1 MSRFHQRLNEDLQDA
16 EFAEAFYD
24 MSADIAVLPESLS
37 FLAKIVK
44 LFLANVTTLKKFLKI
59 GFF

>member
-24 MSADIAVLPESLS
+24 MSADIAVLQVLEEAHKAYIEELFPED
-37 FLAKIVK
+37 
-44 LFLANVTTLKKFLKI
+44 TTDL
-59 GFF
+59 